1 MKISLI
7 SDNLDTLTGL
17 RLVGINGVIVHT
29 KEEFEIA
36 LNNIL
41 EDKEIGILLLMETH
55 AREFC
60 DLVDRIKLNSQMPLI
75 VEIPDRH
82 GSGRREDFI
91 SFYIK
96 EAIGLKL
103 N

>member
-17 RLVGINGVIVHT
+17 RLVGIKGIIANT
-29 KEEFEIA
+29 KEEFKIA
-36 LNNIL
+36 LNSVL
-41 EDKEIGILLLMETH
+41 EDKEIGILLLMEAH

-60 DLVDRIKLNSQMPLI
+60 DLVDKIKLNRQVPLI
-75 VEIPDRH
+75 VEIPDRY

-103 N
+103 D